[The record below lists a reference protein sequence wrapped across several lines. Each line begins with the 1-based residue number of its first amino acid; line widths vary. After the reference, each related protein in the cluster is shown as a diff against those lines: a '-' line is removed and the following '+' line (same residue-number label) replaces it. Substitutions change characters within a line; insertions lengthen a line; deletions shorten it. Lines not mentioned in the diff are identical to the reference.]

1 MRKTRFLGPKLFVT
15 ALLLAGLL
23 YDWRESWVKEIN
35 VVGVRGDS
43 RGDSPAVDVG
53 PAPVAA
59 AFPSDSTMHSP
70 LNMEPSSPARHRL
83 LPSPEKTWNRPG
95 IDAAFARFN
104 HWVERFESA
113 AADTREGLLA
123 EGILLARERRS
134 EMLGIIRTQ
143 PRLALEL
150 GIPRRVR
157 SDLPP
162 AVLEFVE
169 QRVSGRG
176 DLTVLAALA
185 EPGREGEVTPI
196 SRRVTLGEQEYE
208 AFVYGRR
215 ESESSRYKI
224 ALNGVAMDGL
234 LAVDENAG
242 RILEEV
248 ELSAWLVRN
257 PDPRCGVTGRSA
269 NSEGSQLGLESGERV
284 VLACSPGHADQL
296 NEQWIASEADR
307 GPEDLEGRAR
317 LLSAYTEGI
326 KRLIFIRVDFS
337 DLPGAP
343 FSLFAGTNMVEAL
356 NEFYSVSS
364 YGRTGFRPLGDG
376 TEVTET
382 FRMPKTAAAYGNNDA
397 SGLRTAARAAARAA
411 GYVLE
416 DFDFDLIC
424 MGSVPGFDWAGLG
437 VIGGPGA
444 WIRSSF
450 GGDAGV
456 PAHELG
462 HNFGLN
468 HANFWDTSGQSV
480 IGNGASVEYGDTYDT
495 MGSASAGR
503 RQFNTRYKNYL
514 NWLPNA
520 SVFGGTSNG
529 TYRIIAQDQTN
540 VAGFRALRVPRNFQT
555 NYWIEARQ
563 RFTTLPSMMSGVTLR
578 WTRAGNQSSLLL
590 DTTPGS
596 VDGKNDAAITVG
608 RTFSDKAFGIH
619 ITPVEAATDG
629 ALWVDVV
636 VQRNPPTNNTAP
648 VARMAAS
655 STRIDISTVAEFAIT
670 ASDSDGDALAYFWD
684 FGDGTLSSNRPM
696 VEKYWSSAGD
706 YVVRCV
712 TSDMKGGT
720 ASSSMLV
727 QVGSPSTLRIAG
739 RVLLNGQ
746 GVDGVRVYTSNT
758 KATYTDSD
766 GQYYLTGLSRGSY
779 QLKASAENLF
789 LIPKGFSNPI
799 VLTNSVSARDF
810 EAQPPGSLATVALIE
825 AGAEWKYLNDGTT
838 TPASAWKA
846 LSFDDYEWNEG
857 AAQLGYGNND
867 VVTTLDYG
875 TAANKFITYYFR
887 RSFVVDDPASFLSVN
902 LGIIRD
908 DGAVVYV
915 NEAEV
920 FRSNMPA
927 GPITAS
933 TRASTSVSGT
943 AESTFYETNLD
954 PVIFHPGTNVIAV
967 EVHQNSPESS
977 DLSFDLQLTG
987 LRPLPTVA
995 RPALSAEVVEG
1006 VRRIRWPAVE
1016 SYSLEASTSL
1026 DGGSNWEPVEIQP
1039 ETVDGENLVV
1049 LPIDQASRF
1058 YRLVNP

>member
-1 MRKTRFLGPKLFVT
+1 MRKTRFLGSKLFVL
-15 ALLLAGLL
+15 ALLLVGLL
-23 YDWRESWVKEIN
+23 FDWRESWVKEMN

-43 RGDSPAVDVG
+43 RVDSPAVDVG

-59 AFPSDSTMHSP
+59 AVPSDLTMHSP
-70 LNMEPSSPARHRL
+70 LNMEPTSPARHQL
-83 LPSPEKTWNRPG
+83 LPSPETTWNRPG

-134 EMLGIIRTQ
+134 EMLGTIRTQ

-150 GIPRRVR
+150 GLPRRVR
-157 SDLPP
+157 SELPQ

-185 EPGREGEVTPI
+185 EPGREGKVPPL

-215 ESESSRYKI
+215 EDESSRYRV
-224 ALNGVAMDGL
+224 ALHGVAMDGL

-242 RILEEV
+242 RILEEA
-248 ELSAWLVRN
+248 ELSAWLVGN

-269 NSEGSQLGLESGERV
+269 NTEGSLLGLESGERV
-284 VLACSPGHADQL
+284 VLACSPGHAGQL
-296 NEQWIASEADR
+296 NEEWIAAEADGGSR
-307 GPEDLEGRAR
+307 DLEGRAR

-326 KRLIFIRVDFS
+326 KRLIFICVDFS

-343 FSLFAGTNMVEAL
+343 FTLFAGTNMVAAL

-364 YGRTGFRPLGDG
+364 YGRTSFSPLGDG

-382 FRMPKTAAAYGNNDA
+382 FRMPKTAVAYGNNDA

-416 DFDFDLIC
+416 NFDFDLIC

-444 WIRSSF
+444 WLRSSF

-480 IGNGASVEYGDTYDT
+480 IGSGAVVEYGDTYDT

-520 SVFGGTSNG
+520 SVIAGTSNG
-529 TYRIIAQDQTN
+529 TYRIVAQDQTN
-540 VAGFRALRVPRNFQT
+540 VTGFRALRVPRNFQT

-578 WTRAGNQSSLLL
+578 WARAGNQSSLLL

-596 VDGKNDAAITVG
+596 GDGKNDAAITVG

-619 ITPVEAATDG
+619 ITPVEAGSDG

-636 VQRNPPTNNTAP
+636 VERNPPADNAAP
-648 VARMAAS
+648 VAQMAAS
-655 STRIDISTVAEFAIT
+655 ATRFATSTVAEFTIT

-684 FGDGTLSSNRPM
+684 FGDGTLSSNRPA

-720 ASSSMLV
+720 YTCSTLV
-727 QVGSPSTLRIAG
+727 QVGSPPTLRIAG
-739 RVLLNGQ
+739 RVLRDGQ

-758 KATYTDSD
+758 KAAYTDSD
-766 GQYYLTGLSRGSY
+766 GQYYLTGLARGSY
-779 QLKASAENLF
+779 QLKAAAENLF
-789 LIPKGFSNPI
+789 FIPKGFSNPI
-799 VLTNSVSARDF
+799 VLTNSVLAHDF
-810 EAQPPGSLATVALIE
+810 EAQPPDSLDTVALIA

-838 TPASAWKA
+838 PGSAWKA
-846 LSFDDYEWNEG
+846 LSFDDHEWNEG
-857 AAQLGYGNND
+857 AAQLGYGDDD

-875 TAANKFITYYFR
+875 TEANKFISYYFR
-887 RSFVVDDPASFLSVN
+887 RSFVIDDPASFLSVN
-902 LGIIRD
+902 LGLLRD

-920 FRSNMPA
+920 FRSNMPSGA
-927 GPITAS
+927 ITAS

-967 EVHQNSPESS
+967 EVHQNSPDSS
-977 DLSFDLQLTG
+977 DLSFDLQMTG
-987 LRPLPTVA
+987 LRPLPTLA
-995 RPALSAEVVEG
+995 PPTLSAEVVEG
-1006 VRRIRWPAVE
+1006 VLRIHWPAVG
-1016 SYSLEASTSL
+1016 SYALEVSTSL
-1026 DGGSNWEPVEIQP
+1026 DDGSSWEPVEIQP
-1039 ETVDGENLVV
+1039 ETLDGENFVA
-1049 LPIDQASRF
+1049 LPIDQQSRF
-1058 YRLVNP
+1058 FRLINP